1 MFTQIASINF
11 LLLALE
17 QELFC
22 VDSECNAVLAPAGVQ
37 RMKRK
42 MERFTEMKVGLPS
55 RYFYQELKRG
65 FDNSGSMPQIIPH
78 LTLFKHICIEWAL

>member
-1 MFTQIASINF
+1 M
-11 LLLALE
+11 
-17 QELFC
+17 
-22 VDSECNAVLAPAGVQ
+22 DSECNVVLAPAGVQ

-65 FDNSGSMPQIIPH
+65 FDNSGSTPQIIPPSNPIQAH
-78 LTLFKHICIEWAL
+78 LHRVGPVTKILA